1 MPKRSSEYVN
11 EDGDDF
17 VEDAP
22 QNKKRRG
29 GAKAQAHTE
38 MHKDDDGNE
47 FWEISGKRR
56 VQVSTFKGSTFVG
69 IREFYE
75 KDGKMLPGKKGI
87 SLSVDQYNAV
97 VEIMPQIEQVLK
109 GKNVE
114 VARPDYDKGPDS
126 GARAQEEGEPNA
138 TSDDAKSD
146 KKANHEA
153 TSDEDEE

>member
-17 VEDAP
+17 VDDAP

-38 MHKDDDGNE
+38 MHTDDDGNE

-97 VEIMPQIEQVLK
+97 VEIMPQVEQVLK
-109 GKNVE
+109 NKNVE
-114 VARPDYDKGPDS
+114 VARPDYDKGADS
-126 GARAQEEGEPNA
+126 GAPVQEEGELNA
-138 TSDDAKSD
+138 ASDDAKSD

-153 TSDEDEE
+153 TSDEDEA

>member
-22 QNKKRRG
+22 QNKKLRG
-29 GAKAQAHTE
+29 GAKAQAHME

-69 IREFYE
+69 IREVYE

-97 VEIMPQIEQVLK
+97 VEVMPQIEQVLK
-109 GKNVE
+109 NKNVE
-114 VARPDYDKGPDS
+114 VA
-126 GARAQEEGEPNA
+126 
-138 TSDDAKSD
+138 
-146 KKANHEA
+146 
-153 TSDEDEE
+153 

>member
-38 MHKDDDGNE
+38 IHKDDDGNE

-97 VEIMPQIEQVLK
+97 VEVMPQIEQVLK
-109 GKNVE
+109 NKNVE
-114 VARPDYDKGPDS
+114 VARPDYDKGEES
-126 GARAQEEGEPNA
+126 GAPVQEESEPNA
-138 TSDDAKSD
+138 ASDDAKSD

-153 TSDEDEE
+153 TSDEDEG

>member
-38 MHKDDDGNE
+38 MHKDDDDNE

-97 VEIMPQIEQVLK
+97 VEIIPQIEQVLK
-109 GKNVE
+109 NKNVE
-114 VARPDYDKGPDS
+114 VARPDYDKGEDS
-126 GARAQEEGEPNA
+126 GAPVQEEGKPNA
-138 TSDDAKSD
+138 ASDDAKSD

-153 TSDEDEE
+153 TSDEDEG

>member
-22 QNKKRRG
+22 KNKKRRD

-109 GKNVE
+109 NKNVE
-114 VARPDYDKGPDS
+114 VARPDYDKGEDS
-126 GARAQEEGEPNA
+126 GASVQEEGEPSA
-138 TSDDAKSD
+138 ASDDAKSD

-153 TSDEDEE
+153 TSDEDEG

>member
-56 VQVSTFKGSTFVG
+56 VQVSTFKGSIFVG

-109 GKNVE
+109 NKNVE
-114 VARPDYDKGPDS
+114 VARPDYDKGADGGSPL
-126 GARAQEEGEPNA
+126 QEEGEPDA
-138 TSDDAKSD
+138 ASDDAKSD

-153 TSDEDEE
+153 TSDEDEA

>member
-29 GAKAQAHTE
+29 GAQAQAHKE

-109 GKNVE
+109 NKNVE
-114 VARPDYDKGPDS
+114 VARPDYEKGEDS
-126 GARAQEEGEPNA
+126 SAPVQEEGEPNA
-138 TSDDAKSD
+138 ASDDAKSD

-153 TSDEDEE
+153 TSDEDEG